1 MGFFEDAVITVKKAG
16 KTVGEKATEVYDV
29 SKKKISSA
37 EIKNKIKAA
46 YADMGKLVYE
56 AKKNNINNDDKI
68 APYITLVDDLNLQ
81 MQRLQEEIDQ
91 IKNVVTCENC
101 EAVNPLTSEF
111 CSKCGAKLP
120 K

>member
-1 MGFFEDAVITVKKAG
+1 MGFFEDAVLTVKKAG

-29 SKKKISSA
+29 SKKKVGTA

-46 YADMGKLVYE
+46 YADMGMLIYD
-56 AKKNNINNDDKI
+56 AKKNNVNNDEKI
-68 APYITLVDDLNLQ
+68 APYIALVDDLNLQ
-81 MQRLQEEIDQ
+81 LKKLQEEIDQ

-101 EAVNPLTSEF
+101 EAVNSLSSEF